1 MENICPYCKSNY
13 TKKKG
18 LRKNKSGNKQ
28 TRWCNKCQ
36 RRYTPDDGFWKMK
49 HKPEIIGEALS
60 CYKRGMSLKDVK
72 EHLSDYRETKV
83 SRKTIL
89 LWLRKYSKILKSWSD
104 KQKPKIKGPI
114 HLDELIAKVKKMHG
128 L

>member
-1 MENICPYCKSNY
+1 MENICPYCKGKD
-13 TKKKG
+13 TIKKG
-18 LRKNKSGNKQ
+18 LRKNKLGPKQ
-28 TRWCNKCQ
+28 TRWCNKCK
-36 RRYTPDDGFWKMK
+36 RRYTPNDGFWKMK
-49 HKPEIIGEALS
+49 HEPEIIAEALS

-72 EHLSDYRETKV
+72 DHLSDYRETDI
-83 SRKTIL
+83 SRKTVL
-89 LWLRKYSKILKSWSD
+89 MWLRKYSKILKSWSD

>member
-1 MENICPYCKSNY
+1 MEKICPYCKSND

-18 LRKNKSGNKQ
+18 IRKNKSGIKQ

-49 HKPEIIGEALS
+49 HKPEIVAEALS

-104 KQKPKIKGPI
+104 KQRPNIKGPI
-114 HLDELIAKVKKMHG
+114 HLDELVTKVKKMHG